1 MSICLTL
8 QKKCTANW
16 WTTHFQ
22 WLGGWKILH
31 KHQTD
36 SEIEIITTC
45 CPSRLSLLPFTS
57 QSSCTIM
64 KIKINAFYDLFKT
77 SVIGAAQ
84 SLCYNCVGTTGL
96 QRYFFLDLKDTRGK
110 LHHTSVKTCVPDL
123 ICTTKSRSIHQL
135 FFFLNL
141 QDDLVW
147 CVYMT

>member
-8 QKKCTANW
+8 QKKCTTNW
-16 WTTHFQ
+16 WTIQFQ
-22 WLGGWKILH
+22 WLRGWKLLH

-45 CPSRLSLLPFTS
+45 CPSRI
-57 QSSCTIM
+57 IM

-84 SLCYNCVGTTGL
+84 SLCYNCVGTIGL

-110 LHHTSVKTCVPDL
+110 LHHTSVKTFL
-123 ICTTKSRSIHQL
+123 CTWFILYNRKQINTPTI
-135 FFFLNL
+135 FFFKSTRRPGVVRIH
-141 QDDLVW
+141 DLVQS
-147 CVYMT
+147 THSL